1 MQIPLEQERNRLVN
15 LLHGALASGGLGRSS
30 LLGGLL
36 LGGLSLLINVQT
48 KRHELVNALS
58 EAGRLLDGEAGN
70 KEGGLEEQLGDGLDS
85 AVVFTVGLNLLL
97 QLLDDR
103 GLGRDLEGL
112 LGGHVRAHGG
122 VTQSLSLHDTLHVG
136 GPTELAST
144 DSARRADELVRH
156 DDLLNLVA
164 KDVLEALSQVL
175 ILLLLLLALSLLLL
189 GLLELEVL
197 GNVDQLL
204 AIELLQLSESVLID
218 GVNQEQDLKV
228 LLLEAVKEGRLGN
241 SLDRLASDVVDLLLV
256 LRHAGDVVGEG
267 GGLVTR
273 LGRLVA
279 EQLGKS
285 LAVLGIFVDTELD
298 VLAESR
304 VELVELLTI
313 LSNLV
318 EELKRLLDNVLLD
331 DLHDLVLLQSLT
343 RQVER
348 QILRVDNTL
357 DEAQPLGDEVG
368 GVISDEDTTDVELD
382 VVLGLLGLEEIERS
396 TLGNVEDSTELK
408 LTLDGEVLDSEMVLP
423 VVGEGLVEGGILLL
437 GDVGR
442 VASPDGL
449 GLVELLLLDLALLD
463 SLGLLLLL
471 LLLLLLVDLLD
482 LGLLLLILFLL
493 GLLSLLVRDL
503 LLSLLQDVEV
513 DGVGDELG
521 VLANNL
527 LDTTLVQVV
536 GLLILQ
542 VQNDLGTTAELLT
555 LGILG
560 EGEGATSGR
569 LPDVLLIIIV
579 LGHNGDAVGNKIS
592 APAERASMN
601 CLVPERA
608 MVPRLLIKSY
618 VDILGH
624 TNTGITNGE
633 GLVLLVGDDVD
644 AEVLA
649 RVELGRIRQGLVAD
663 LVEGIGGVRDEFSQ
677 ENLLVGV
684 DSVDDQREKLRDLS
698 LEFKGFRRHDGG
710 GRARYE
716 KYGF

>member
-1 MQIPLEQERNRLVN
+1 M
-15 LLHGALASGGLGRSS
+15 
-30 LLGGLL
+30 
-36 LGGLSLLINVQT
+36 
-48 KRHELVNALS
+48 NALS

-97 QLLDDR
+97 QLLDDG

-136 GPTELAST
+136 GPAELAST
-144 DSARRADELVRH
+144 DSARRADELMGH

-164 KDVLEALSQVL
+164 KNVLEALSQVL
-175 ILLLLLLALSLLLL
+175 VLLLLLLALSLLLL

-197 GNVDQLL
+197 GDVHQLL

-218 GVNQEQDLKV
+218 GVNQEQNLKV
-228 LLLEAVKEGRLGN
+228 LLLEAVKEGRLCN

-285 LAVLGIFVDTELD
+285 LAVLSILVDTELD
-298 VLAESR
+298 VLAEGR

-313 LSNLV
+313 LGNLV
-318 EELKRLLDNVLLD
+318 EELQSLLDNVLLD
-331 DLHDLVLLQSLT
+331 DLHNLVLLESLT

-357 DEAQPLGDEVG
+357 DEAQPLGDEIG

-382 VVLGLLGLEEIERS
+382 VVLSLLGLEEVERS
-396 TLGNVEDSTELK
+396 TLGDVKDSAELE
-408 LTLDGEVLDSEMVLP
+408 LTLDREVFDSKMVLP
-423 VVGEGLVEGGILLL
+423 VVREGLVEGGILLL
-437 GDVGR
+437 GDIRR
-442 VASPDGL
+442 VAGPDGL
-449 GLVELLLLDLALLD
+449 GLVELLLLDLALLH

-471 LLLLLLVDLLD
+471 LLLLLLVIDLLD

-493 GLLSLLVRDL
+493 GLLSLLVRNL

-527 LDTTLVQVV
+527 LDTALVQVV

-542 VQNDLGTTAELLT
+542 VQDDLGTTAELLT

-579 LGHNGDAVGNKIS
+579 LGDNGDAVGNKVS
-592 APAERASMN
+592 RVE
-601 CLVPERA
+601 
-608 MVPRLLIKSY
+608 
-618 VDILGH
+618 
-624 TNTGITNGE
+624 TNTELTNHGDISTGGERLHELLGARTGNGTEVVDQILYRHVSFNLITA
-633 GLVLLVGDDVD
+633 V
-644 AEVLA
+644 
-649 RVELGRIRQGLVAD
+649 
-663 LVEGIGGVRDEFSQ
+663 
-677 ENLLVGV
+677 
-684 DSVDDQREKLRDLS
+684 
-698 LEFKGFRRHDGG
+698 
-710 GRARYE
+710 
-716 KYGF
+716 